1 MNILHLKYA
10 LEIDKYKSIN
20 KAAEMLFMSQPN
32 LSRALK
38 ELEDDLGI
46 SIFKRTSKGMDTTM
60 QGEEFLSYAKK
71 ILAQIDEVENM
82 YKQGKN
88 DKQKFSIS
96 VPRASYFSN
105 AFAEFSKEIDKKLP
119 AEIFYKET
127 NSLKAINNILQADYK
142 LGIIRYRTTYESYFK
157 TMLKEKGLEYE
168 VLAEFSYSLLM
179 SEKHELA
186 KKEKIQLSDLSKY
199 IEIAHA
205 DPYVPSLPVVDLKRE
220 EFGEYVDKR
229 IFVFERA
236 SQFDLLENV
245 PDTFMFASGLSKKL
259 LDRYGLVQ
267 KSIDSETKLYQD
279 VLIYREG
286 YKLTSLD
293 KLYIKKL
300 SEARKSFSN

>member
-96 VPRASYFSN
+96 VPRASYFSD
-105 AFAEFSKEIDKKLP
+105 AFAEFSKEIDKNLP

-127 NSLKAINNILQADYK
+127 NSLKAINNIIQADYK

-186 KKEKIQLSDLSKY
+186 KKEKIELSDLSKY

-205 DPYVPSLPVVDLKRE
+205 DPYVPSLPIVDLKRE

-245 PDTFMFASGLSKKL
+245 ADTFMFASGLSKKL
-259 LDRYGLVQ
+259 LERYGLVQ
-267 KSIDSETKLYQD
+267 KSIDSETKVYQD

-300 SEARKSFSN
+300 SKARKNFVK

>member
-186 KKEKIQLSDLSKY
+186 KKEKIELSDLSKY

-300 SEARKSFSN
+300 SEARKSFAN

>member
-186 KKEKIQLSDLSKY
+186 KKEKIELSDLSKY
-199 IEIAHA
+199 IEIAPA

-300 SEARKSFSN
+300 SEARKSFAN